1 MKRFLDGGRAMRVLR
16 SFACAILLL
25 GACAATHAQAAAPQT
40 VLLWPNGAPGAMGN
54 EDADKPSLT
63 IFRASGAEK
72 VPTAVIICPG
82 GSYVHLAMEKEGSDV
97 AKWLNERGIT
107 AFVLK
112 YRLGPKYHHPIELG
126 DAQRAIRFVRLHA
139 NDYGYD
145 EKRIGIW
152 GFSAGGHLASTAG
165 THFGAGKRD
174 AADPIERQSSL
185 PDFMIL
191 AYPVIT
197 FTLPYLHQGSRDNL
211 LGKDPDP
218 ALIELLSNEKQVTAD
233 TPPTFLFHTTED
245 KTVPVENSI
254 YFYLALRKAGVRAE
268 MHIYEKGSHGLGLAP
283 GDPVVKSWPDR
294 LADWLKVEGF
304 R

>member
-1 MKRFLDGGRAMRVLR
+1 MRTLR
-16 SFACAILLL
+16 TSLYAILFL
-25 GACAATHAQAAAPQT
+25 GVSAVAHAQAAPPQT
-40 VLLWPNGAPGAMGN
+40 ILLWPNGAPGAMGN
-54 EDADKPSLT
+54 EDIDKPSLT
-63 IFRASGAEK
+63 IYPVNGAEK

-82 GSYVHLAMEKEGSDV
+82 GSYMHLSMEKEGADV

-112 YRLGPKYHHPIELG
+112 YRLGPKYHHPIEMEDG
-126 DAQRAIRFVRLHA
+126 QRAIRWVRLHA
-139 NDYGYD
+139 KEYGYE

-152 GFSAGGHLASTAG
+152 GFSAGGHLASTTG
-165 THFGAGKRD
+165 THFDAGKTD
-174 AADPIERQSSL
+174 AGDPIDWQSSR

-197 FTLPYLHQGSRDNL
+197 FTTPYLHQLSRDNL

-218 ALIELLSNEKQVTAD
+218 ALIELLSNEKRVTAD

-245 KTVPVENSI
+245 KTVSVENSV
-254 YFYLALRKAGVRAE
+254 YFYLALRKSGVRAE
-268 MHIYEKGSHGLGLAP
+268 IHIYEKGNHGLGLAP

-294 LADWLKVEGF
+294 LADWLKVEGL

>member
-1 MKRFLDGGRAMRVLR
+1 MLR
-16 SFACAILLL
+16 SFFCAILLF
-25 GACAATHAQAAAPQT
+25 GASAAIYAQAAAPKT
-40 VLLWPNGAPGAMGN
+40 VLLWPDGAPGATGS
-54 EDADKPSLT
+54 EDADKPSLA
-63 IFRASGAEK
+63 IFPASGAEK

-97 AKWLNERGIT
+97 AKWLNDRGIT

-112 YRLGPKYHHPIELG
+112 YRLGPKYHHPIEMG
-126 DAQRAIRFVRLHA
+126 DAQRAIRYVRLHA
-139 NDYGYD
+139 KEYGYE

-152 GFSAGGHLASTAG
+152 GFSAGGHLAATTG
-165 THFGAGKRD
+165 THFDAGKRD
-174 AADPIERQSSL
+174 AIDPIERQSSR

-197 FTLPYLHQGSRDNL
+197 FTTPYLHQGSRDNL

-218 ALIELLSNEKQVTAD
+218 ALIELLSNEKQVTAE
-233 TPPTFLFHTTED
+233 TPPTFLFHTSED

-268 MHIYEKGSHGLGLAP
+268 MHIYEKGNHGLGLAP
-283 GDPVVKSWPDR
+283 GDPVVKSWPER
-294 LADWLKVEGF
+294 LADWLKVEGL

>member
-1 MKRFLDGGRAMRVLR
+1 MLRTLTKTFVCAVL
-16 SFACAILLL
+16 FL
-25 GACAATHAQAAAPQT
+25 GAGAAVHAQSAAPQI
-40 VLLWPNGAPGAMGN
+40 VLLWPDGAPGAMGT
-54 EDADKPSLT
+54 EDVDKPSLT
-63 IFRASGAEK
+63 IFPASGAER

-82 GSYVHLAMEKEGSDV
+82 GSYLRLSMDKEGSDV

-112 YRLGPKYHHPIELG
+112 YRLGPKYHHPVELG
-126 DAQRAIRFVRLHA
+126 DAQRAIRYVRSHA
-139 NDYGYD
+139 KDYGYD

-152 GFSAGGHLASTAG
+152 GFSAGGHLASTTG
-165 THFGAGKRD
+165 THFDAGKSD
-174 AADPIERQSSL
+174 AVDPIERQSSR

-197 FTLPYLHQGSRDNL
+197 LAPPYVHLGSRNAL
-211 LGKDPDP
+211 LGRDPDA
-218 ALIELLSNEKQVTAD
+218 ALIELLSNEKQVTAS

-245 KTVPVENSI
+245 HLVPVENSI
-254 YFYLALRKAGVRAE
+254 YFYLALRKAEVPAE
-268 MHIYEKGSHGLGLAP
+268 MHIFQKGEHGVGLAP
-283 GDPVVKSWPDR
+283 SDPVLKTWPDL

>member
-1 MKRFLDGGRAMRVLR
+1 MRVLR
-16 SFACAILLL
+16 NFLCAILFF
-25 GACAATHAQAAAPQT
+25 GVSATIHAQTTGPQT
-40 VLLWPNGAPGAMGN
+40 ILLWPDGAPGAKGN
-54 EDADKPSLT
+54 EDVDKPSLT
-63 IFRASGAEK
+63 IYPVNGAER

-82 GSYVHLAMEKEGSDV
+82 GSYIHLSMEKEGSEV

-112 YRLGPKYHHPIELG
+112 YRLGPKYHHPIEMG
-126 DAQRAIRFVRLHA
+126 DGQRAIRYVRLHA
-139 NDYGYD
+139 KDYGYD

-152 GFSAGGHLASTAG
+152 GFSAGGHLASTTG
-165 THFGAGKRD
+165 THFDSGKAD
-174 AADPIERQSSL
+174 ASDPIERQSSR

-197 FTLPYLHQGSRDNL
+197 FTTPYLHQGSRDNL

-218 ALIELLSNEKQVTAD
+218 ALIELLSNEKHVTAD

-245 KTVPVENSI
+245 KTVPVENSV

-268 MHIYEKGSHGLGLAP
+268 IHVYEKGSHGLGLAP
-283 GDPVVKSWPDR
+283 GDPVVKSWADR
-294 LADWLKVEGF
+294 LADWLKVEGL

>member
-1 MKRFLDGGRAMRVLR
+1 MLR
-16 SFACAILLL
+16 SLTKIFVCAVLFL
-25 GACAATHAQAAAPQT
+25 GAGATIHAQSAAPQI
-40 VLLWPNGAPGAMGN
+40 VLLWPDGAPGAMGN
-54 EDADKPSLT
+54 EDADKPWLT
-63 IFRASGAEK
+63 IFPASGAER

-82 GSYVHLAMEKEGSDV
+82 GSYLRLSMDKEGSDV

-112 YRLGPKYHHPIELG
+112 YRLGPKYHHPVELR
-126 DAQRAIRFVRLHA
+126 DAQRAIRYVRSHA
-139 NDYGYD
+139 KDYGYD

-152 GFSAGGHLASTAG
+152 GFSAGGHLASTTG
-165 THFGAGKRD
+165 THFDGGKSD
-174 AADPIERQSSL
+174 AADPIERQSSR

-197 FTLPYLHQGSRDNL
+197 LAPPYVHLGSRNAL
-211 LGKDPDP
+211 LGRDPDA

-233 TPPTFLFHTTED
+233 TPPTFIIQTTED
-245 KTVPVENSI
+245 QLVPGENSI
-254 YFYLALRKAGVRAE
+254 YFYLALRKAGVPAE
-268 MHIYEKGSHGLGLAP
+268 MHIFQKGEHGAGLAP
-283 GDPVVKSWPDR
+283 NDPVLKTWPDL